1 MKMDSQQTNHLLHNL
16 DMFFFLSHKPNIF
29 ALKIA
34 YFPFILKSSSS
45 KGGQY
50 GLTMA
55 TTIQHS

>member
-1 MKMDSQQTNHLLHNL
+1 MKMDSQQTNHQYVL
-16 DMFFFLSHKPNIF
+16 FLSHKPNIF